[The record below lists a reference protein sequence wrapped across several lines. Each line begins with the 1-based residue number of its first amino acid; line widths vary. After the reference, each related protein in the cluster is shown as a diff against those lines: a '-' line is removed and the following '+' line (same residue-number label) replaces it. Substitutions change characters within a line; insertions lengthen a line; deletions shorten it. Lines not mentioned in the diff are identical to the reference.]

1 MTAGPHDEG
10 LQKAIRAVWLKYRS
24 LNRERMQT
32 LLEVRQALISG
43 SVSSELRGRGAIEAH
58 KLSGAA
64 GSFGYEEISELCR
77 EVELELAAKQ
87 DTAKLVETIERIRVL
102 LEPTL
107 E

>member
-1 MTAGPHDEG
+1 MTAGPEDEA

-24 LNRERMQT
+24 LNRERLHT
-32 LLEVRQALISG
+32 LLEVQHAVIARTLNAD
-43 SVSSELRGRGAIEAH
+43 LRKRGALEAH

-64 GSFGYEEISELCR
+64 GSFGYGEISQLCR
-77 EVELELAAKQ
+77 EVELGLEAESPDTELSN
-87 DTAKLVETIERIRVL
+87 TIERIRIL